1 MSIELVGTGSN
12 LNRAM
17 VHQLPVLIAPETL
30 AQNSNQDIDPG
41 YLCLIAQV
49 ADEVVV
55 WDLSGQRS
63 TSVNGSPVAHA
74 TLKDSDTLRLGGAE
88 FRVHSGA
95 PRRRYLHGVRN

>member
-1 MSIELVGTGSN
+1 MSIELVGTGSSA
-12 LNRAM
+12 NR
-17 VHQLPVLIAPETL
+17 VLVSQLPALIGPDTL
-30 AQNSNQDIDPG
+30 GQSANEDFDPS